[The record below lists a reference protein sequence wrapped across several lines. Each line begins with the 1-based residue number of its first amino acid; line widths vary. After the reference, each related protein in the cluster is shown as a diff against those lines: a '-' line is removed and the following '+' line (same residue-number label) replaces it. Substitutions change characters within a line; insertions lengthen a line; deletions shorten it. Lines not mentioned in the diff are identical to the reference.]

1 MENNMTSSK
10 QHPFVCPNCSKKYSV
25 TLYDVINVGTHPQL
39 HDDLFAAKI
48 NTTSCPGCG
57 EVTFIEEPLTY
68 YDPKLEYCVHLVPSA
83 SLEDP
88 TLEVFEQF
96 DEHGRVDLSEKRLP
110 AYIPSNHVVFDVQE
124 LLTYIFFRRKLA
136 EFYPILR
143 KRKKVM

>member
-1 MENNMTSSK
+1 MTSSK
-10 QHPFVCPNCSKKYSV
+10 QHPFTCPNCNKKYSV
-25 TLYDVINVGTHPQL
+25 TLYDVVNVGTHPQL

-68 YDPKLEYCVHLVPSA
+68 YDPKLEYCVHLIPAA

-88 TLEVFEQF
+88 TLAVFEQF
-96 DEHGRVDLSEKRLP
+96 DEQGRVDLAEKRLP
-110 AYIPSNHVVFDVQE
+110 AYIPSNHVVFDVSE
-124 LLTYIFFRRKLA
+124 LLTYIYFRRKLA

-143 KRKKVM
+143 KRRKVI

>member
-1 MENNMTSSK
+1 MTSSR
-10 QHPFVCPNCSKKYSV
+10 QHPFTCPNCSKKYHV
-25 TLYDVINVGTHPQL
+25 NLYEVINIGTHPEL
-39 HDDLFAAKI
+39 HEDLFGGKI
-48 NTTSCPGCG
+48 NTTTCPSCS
-57 EVTFIEEPLTY
+57 ETTFVEEPLTY
-68 YDPKLEYCVHLVPSA
+68 YDPRLEYCVHYVPAS

-88 TLEVFEQF
+88 TLEAFEQF
-96 DEHGRVDLSEKRLP
+96 DEHGRVELSDKRLP